1 MTARTGS
8 SPALEVAGYASL
20 FDIEDHGRDRV
31 RAGAFAASLSR
42 RGAQGVRMLFQH
54 DAAEPVGV
62 WDEIVEDA
70 RGLFVRG
77 RILTAA
83 PRGRAVRGLIVQ
95 GAVDGLSIG
104 FRTLR
109 SAPRA
114 GGGRDLLEL
123 DLWEV
128 SIVTFPMLAQVRL
141 HRPAPQTSN
150 GPHSL
155 WRRPETDWFSKER
168 TP

>member
-1 MTARTGS
+1 MTAINGS

-31 RAGAFAASLSR
+31 RAGAFADSLAR
-42 RGAQGVRMLFQH
+42 RGAKGVRMLFQH
-54 DAAEPVGV
+54 DAGEPVGV
-62 WDEIVEDA
+62 WDDITEDG
-70 RGLFVRG
+70 RGLYVRG
-77 RILTAA
+77 RILADA
-83 PRGRAVRGLIVQ
+83 PRGRAVRGLVAQ

-104 FRTLR
+104 FRTVR

-128 SIVTFPMLAQVRL
+128 SIVTFPMLAQARL
-141 HRPAPQTSN
+141 SRPTPQTRPAAP
-150 GPHSL
+150 L
-155 WRRPETDWFSKER
+155 AAA
-168 TP
+168 